1 MDEIVMNPPKPN
13 KPPTDSPQQNTATP
27 TTDNKVQSDPTVTD
41 QKETNK
47 PKPKDPSQEQS
58 KEKKDNAKK
67 QKAKDPKKKR
77 RKPIVSL
84 MIILIIAM
92 LGYKGYEWLDARF
105 KEQQDYINDNFAES
119 VDYMLEE
126 SESDNYV
133 RGLHDIK
140 DPFEGWEHFSFH
152 SLSMRYP
159 PEISPEY
166 TLLQKT
172 SCQYATDSVDFT
184 SDEYRM
190 LYGGYRPQGTE
201 GVISSFYKKG
211 IGFTMC
217 YFPNNE
223 KLELMD
229 FVNSPKTWL
238 PDTSKYNGKM
248 ERSKIIKNWSK
259 ANVNRDMLVGYFY
272 EGNLKNT
279 GDSRIVFIQDLMSK
293 EVYIIDLD
301 KQYHDPDAKS
311 TEYMQEV
318 FLRILTS
325 LK

>member
-1 MDEIVMNPPKPN
+1 VDEIVMNPPQPN
-13 KPPTDSPQQNTATP
+13 NPQANSQSQNTATVP
-27 TTDNKVQSDPTVTD
+27 SDNKAQSDPTVAK
-41 QKETNK
+41 QKQTNK
-47 PKPKDPSQEQS
+47 PEAKDPAQKPS
-58 KEKKDNAKK
+58 KDGKDNNQK
-67 QKAKDPKKKR
+67 QKPKDPKKKR

-84 MIILIIAM
+84 MIILTIAM
-92 LGYKGYEWLDARF
+92 LGYKGYQWLDQRF
-105 KEQQDYINDNFAES
+105 KEQQKYINDNFAES

-166 TLLQKT
+166 TLLQKA

-190 LYGGYRPQGTE
+190 LYGGYRPQGSA
-201 GVISSFYKKG
+201 GVKSTFYRES
-211 IGFTMC
+211 IGFTIC

-238 PDTSKYNGKM
+238 PDTSKYNGKK

-279 GDSRIVFIQDLMSK
+279 GNSRIVFVQDLMSK
-293 EVYIIDLD
+293 EIYIIDLD

-311 TEYMQEV
+311 TESMQDV